1 MSRLAVCVVLF
12 AASCLIVVQRAAPV
26 AAQDKKNTVASLEKQ
41 LAALKQELAQGA
53 QQNATL
59 KQEIATLKQEIAN
72 LKAANAKLEAALKKA
87 NPPDATLKSLQAT
100 IDSYRGAGLV
110 HVVVL
115 KLKSDS
121 SSGEAQ
127 SVIDDTYSQLAKI
140 KTVRAV
146 WAGRPSPKG
155 TPNVAATDY
164 TVALVFLFD
173 DAAGLKTYLND
184 PVHTKFVDKHLKLW
198 ETPVVYDFEPKKLA
212 PAPADPSATAK
223 SLQAI
228 IDGYRG
234 AGLVHT
240 VVLKLK
246 SDSPSGEAQSV
257 IDDAYTQLTK
267 IGPVRGLWAGKPA
280 SKATPDASTDYTV
293 ALVLLFDDAAGL
305 KSYLN
310 DPVHTKFA
318 DNHLKKWE
326 TPVVYD
332 FEPKSPSP

>member
-1 MSRLAVCVVLF
+1 MSRPAVCAVLF
-12 AASCLIVVQRAAPV
+12 AASCLFVTLRAEPA
-26 AAQDKKNTVASLEKQ
+26 AAQDKKEKDKIAALEKQ
-41 LAALKQELAQGA
+41 IAALKQELAQSN
-53 QQNATL
+53 QQNAAL
-59 KQEIATLKQEIAN
+59 KQENAN
-72 LKAANAKLEAALKKA
+72 LKAALKKA
-87 NPPDATLKSLQAT
+87 TAAPPPDATLKSLQAT

-121 SSGEAQ
+121 SSGEVQ

-146 WAGRPSPKG
+146 WAGKPSAKG
-155 TPNVAATDY
+155 TPDVAATDY

-184 PVHTKFVDKHLKLW
+184 SVHTKFADKHLKLW
-198 ETPVVYDFEPKKLA
+198 ETPVIYDFEPKKLA
-212 PAPADPSATAK
+212 PAPADPNATTK

-246 SDSPSGEAQSV
+246 TDSAKGEPQSV
-257 IDDAYTQLTK
+257 IDDTYAQLSK
-267 IGPVRGLWAGKPA
+267 ISAVRGVWAGKPA

-293 ALVLLFDDAAGL
+293 ALVLLFDDADGL

-332 FEPKSPSP
+332 FEPKAPSP